1 MIDTKN
7 VALKFVF
14 LDTSCCVLF
23 QIGTK
28 IEAYNLVLD
37 RQNSLRSKLLPIA
50 DRAAD
55 LLFLVQNLH
64 RLSPLYSFPANFLI
78 NIFKQVLQ
86 RHCAPDQ
93 DTQPPTESSSSP
105 DPEMSAVSSLSLIDP
120 KSFFQSSCLVP
131 FPSEFSRRNE
141 CQFRLNKTENR
152 QRATQLCQK
161 ENQFCMNEFIS
172 AVAKLNLTQK
182 SVSNLAKFSFI
193 LAKIFFTKAKLKFV
207 HAILIFILAKFN
219 FILAKLTWKRR
230 YSDSWDSEMDC
241 IFNLAIR
248 SDRENRIAL
257 GGLFMKQHFFMLKKE
272 LSINND
278 K

>member
-1 MIDTKN
+1 MLL
-7 VALKFVF
+7 LKFVF

-78 NIFKQVLQ
+78 NIFKQVLE
-86 RHCAPDQ
+86 RHCAPDLPDQ

-120 KSFFQSSCLVP
+120 KSFFQSSFPIP
-131 FPSEFSRRNE
+131 FPSEFRRRNE
-141 CQFRLNKTENR
+141 CQFRLNKIENG
-152 QRATQLCQK
+152 QHATQLCQK
-161 ENQFCMNEFIS
+161 ENQFCMNEIHFRRS
-172 AVAKLNLTQK
+172 QTQ
-182 SVSNLAKFSFI
+182 FH
-193 LAKIFFTKAKLKFV
+193 TKMCF
-207 HAILIFILAKFN
+207 
-219 FILAKLTWKRR
+219 
-230 YSDSWDSEMDC
+230 
-241 IFNLAIR
+241 
-248 SDRENRIAL
+248 
-257 GGLFMKQHFFMLKKE
+257 
-272 LSINND
+272 
-278 K
+278 